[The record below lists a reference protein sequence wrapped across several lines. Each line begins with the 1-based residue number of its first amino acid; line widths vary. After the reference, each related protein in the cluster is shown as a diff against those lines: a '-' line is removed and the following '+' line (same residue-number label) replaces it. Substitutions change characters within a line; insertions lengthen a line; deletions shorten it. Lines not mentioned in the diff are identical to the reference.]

1 MRNKTFISSMF
12 GVAAAVAVAGSANA
26 GVAGVSLWDFRDF
39 SIGTAPVGT
48 NTGSQVFGGNSGVAA
63 GNFFPRWE
71 TYLYKTGTSMTGS
84 GGKVNVVLSAVND
97 STAAFYLFSSTLS
110 TPVNLTGTTS
120 FDINVTSTNGKA
132 QWAIGVQDNIGK
144 SAYMDFAVLTGNS
157 VGTLSFP
164 TSGVNWNTDAG
175 FDWSQVVKVS
185 LAFTKDIDTNTA
197 VSFSFDSFTAVG
209 AVPAPGAL
217 ALLGAAGLVGARRRR
232 A

>member
-39 SIGTAPVGT
+39 SIGTAPS
-48 NTGSQVFGGNSGVAA
+48 TGPQVSGGNSGVAA

-71 TYLYKTGTSMTGS
+71 THLARTGTSMTGS

-97 STAAFYLFSSTLS
+97 STATFYLFSSTPS

-132 QWAIGVQDNIGK
+132 QWAIGVQDNTGK